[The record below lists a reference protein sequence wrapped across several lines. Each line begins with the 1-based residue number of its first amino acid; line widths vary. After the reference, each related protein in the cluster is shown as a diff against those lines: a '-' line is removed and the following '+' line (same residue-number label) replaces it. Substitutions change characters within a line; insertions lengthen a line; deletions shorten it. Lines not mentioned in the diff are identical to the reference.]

1 VTADRNAGFPVRLG
15 HVLPGTML
23 LGALLLLLP
32 GSDAPAQGTQAD
44 GNRGVAAL
52 GRLEPAGGIIRVG
65 VSSTPEAI
73 SGPILT
79 KLHVELGQDVRAGD
93 LIAEFDTAP
102 LVRAQVVEA
111 KAALETARRGAVASQ
126 SLAEEACV
134 LANVAARR
142 ADRKTELLGR
152 GLASDEETELA
163 RGDAEAGAA
172 SCAARRAEARV
183 AESAIASAEAALTR
197 YQIELQRSLVVAPV
211 AGRILDIL
219 AKPGEMVGFVHGMDG
234 IVELGRVSEMLAI
247 AEVYETDIRNV
258 RVGLPA
264 RVSSDA
270 LASPLTGKVRRI
282 RPKVH
287 KQDEIGTDPA
297 AKKDARII
305 EVEIALDDSAPA
317 ANLTNLQ
324 VEVEIGR

>member
-1 VTADRNAGFPVRLG
+1 
-15 HVLPGTML
+15 VLL
-23 LGALLLLLP
+23 ALLLVP
-32 GSDAPAQGTQAD
+32 GSQAPAQD
-44 GNRGVAAL
+44 SRGVAAL
-52 GRLEPAGGIIRVG
+52 GRLEPAGGIVRVG

-73 SGPILT
+73 SGPVVSR
-79 KLHVELGQDVRAGD
+79 LHVQLGQDVEAGQ
-93 LIAEFDTAP
+93 LIAELDTGT
-102 LVRAQVVEA
+102 LVEA
-111 KAALETARRGAVASQ
+111 LVAEARADLETARRAATASR
-126 SLAEEACV
+126 SVAEEACV
-134 LANVAARR
+134 LADVAKRR
-142 ADRKTELLGR
+142 ASRKTELRGR

-163 RGDAEAGAA
+163 SGDAEAGAA

-183 AESAIASAEAALTR
+183 ADARIATATATVER
-197 YQIELQRSLVVAPV
+197 YQRELRRSRVVAPF

-219 AKPGEMVGFVHGMDG
+219 AKPGEIVGFVHGMDG
-234 IVELGRVSEMLAI
+234 VVELGRVSEMLAV
-247 AEVYETDIRNV
+247 AEVYETDIRHV

-270 LASPLTGKVRRI
+270 LAAPLTGKVTRI

-297 AKKDARII
+297 ARKDARIV
-305 EVEIALDDSAPA
+305 EVEVSLDDPVPV